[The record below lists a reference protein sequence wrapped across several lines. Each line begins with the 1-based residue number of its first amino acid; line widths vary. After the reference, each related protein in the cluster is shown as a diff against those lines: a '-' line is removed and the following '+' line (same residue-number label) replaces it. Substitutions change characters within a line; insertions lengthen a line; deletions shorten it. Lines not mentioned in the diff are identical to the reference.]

1 MIKQL
6 AIWYL
11 RRINAQLIRNIKFL
25 NETNITGMKN
35 KDFGIYDNGGKNLNV
50 HSNYPRS

>member
-11 RRINAQLIRNIKFL
+11 RKTNVQLIMNIKFL

-35 KDFGIYDNGGKNLNV
+35 EDFGIYDNGGKYLNIRPD
-50 HSNYPRS
+50 YKE